1 MCSGRPGKHDQAVP
15 GRVPQAVIRGPAAAP
30 RLNYTPRTPGCQ
42 EVMEENA
49 REACFPGPGAPRP
62 LPGDVRH
69 PAVCVY

>member
-49 REACFPGPGAPRP
+49 RGACFPVRGAPDP
-62 LPGDVRH
+62 LTEDDRS
-69 PAVCVY
+69 PACGVS